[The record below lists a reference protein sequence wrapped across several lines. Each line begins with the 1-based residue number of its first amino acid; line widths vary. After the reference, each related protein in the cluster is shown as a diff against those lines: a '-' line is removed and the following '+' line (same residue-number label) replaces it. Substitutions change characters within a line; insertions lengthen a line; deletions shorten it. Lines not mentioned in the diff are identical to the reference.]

1 MFRISTVSSFL
12 IISLLTLKSELLL
25 LTAKKV
31 VLLCNVTT
39 CTMPLFA
46 TCAAALDPE
55 NIIKGLLYINEQKL
69 RCSAL
74 IFFVFASDGIPTSV
88 DFVYESSNQFVC
100 SFNTANCVIFDLE
113 TGKPVMRLDTEP
125 DQGSNSINRQINR
138 VS

>member
-1 MFRISTVSSFL
+1 M
-12 IISLLTLKSELLL
+12 
-25 LTAKKV
+25 
-31 VLLCNVTT
+31 
-39 CTMPLFA
+39 
-46 TCAAALDPE
+46 
-55 NIIKGLLYINEQKL
+55 
-69 RCSAL
+69 
-74 IFFVFASDGIPTSV
+74 IFFVFVSDGIPTSV